1 MTSWINPDEAPR
13 ALVVVAEK
21 YSAYQGDWHSHRRAQ
36 LVHASQGVIHV
47 QTTEGRWVVP
57 PQRAVW
63 ILPDVLHQVSSRQ
76 GFWLHTLYAEPAA
89 LPLPDQ
95 CGVVTVDS
103 LINQLLMTAAG
114 FGLDYP
120 PDGMEAR
127 LMRVLVDWLPGLPS
141 TPLHLPQPQDKR
153 LRKLAALLED
163 NIGDST
169 PLEQM
174 APLSGLTPRTAA
186 RLFLKETGLTFG
198 QWRQQLRLLTALEK
212 LGNGEKVTNVALDVG
227 YQDVSS
233 FITLFKNAFGQTPAR
248 YFG

>member
-1 MTSWINPDEAPR
+1 ME
-13 ALVVVAEK
+13 
-21 YSAYQGDWHSHRRAQ
+21 
-36 LVHASQGVIHV
+36 
-47 QTTEGRWVVP
+47 
-57 PQRAVW
+57 QR
-63 ILPDVLHQVSSRQ
+63 QVS
-76 GFWLHTLYAEPAA
+76 APE
-89 LPLPDQ
+89 
-95 CGVVTVDS
+95 
-103 LINQLLMTAAG
+103 
-114 FGLDYP
+114 
-120 PDGMEAR
+120 
-127 LMRVLVDWLPGLPS
+127 RVLVDWLPRLPS

-153 LRKLAALLED
+153 LQKLAALLED
-163 NIGDST
+163 NIGNSN

-174 APLSGLTPRTAA
+174 APLSGLTPRTAT